1 MPAVRRGRETAA
13 VTTAHS
19 EPTMS
24 YRTVLVHLDGDARC
38 AARVAMALQIAAR
51 HDAHL
56 VGLAATGTLALPV
69 VVEADLRG
77 WPDVVERVRGQQ
89 RERAQAW
96 VDAFKAQAGA
106 SGLKSFES
114 VLTDEEAES
123 AMVRLGR
130 LSDLLVISQ
139 CDPKDTGVTVEAD
152 FPQRV
157 FMQTGRPV
165 LLLPRAGSVATL
177 GRTVLVAWSGTR
189 ESARALNDALPLL
202 NVADKVCVLCLDRAE
217 EATVSRLQLND
228 LRHWLE
234 RHGVSAECVQISTTE
249 DFGDTLL
256 LRASG
261 YGADLIVMGGFGHPR
276 WAELALGGV
285 TRTVLD
291 AAVVP
296 VLISH

>member
-1 MPAVRRGRETAA
+1 
-13 VTTAHS
+13 
-19 EPTMS
+19 MS

-38 AARVAMALQIAAR
+38 AARVAMALQLAAR
-51 HDAHL
+51 YDAHL
-56 VGLAATGTLALPV
+56 VGLATTGALALPV
-69 VVEADLRG
+69 AVEADLRG
-77 WPDVVERVRGQQ
+77 WPDIVDRVRTQQ

-106 SGLKSFES
+106 SGLKSFEA
-114 VLTDEEAES
+114 VLTNEETEA

-139 CDPKDTGVTVEAD
+139 GDAKDPGSTVEAD
-152 FPQRV
+152 FPQHV

-165 LLLPRAGSVATL
+165 LLLPRTGAVATL

-189 ESARALNDALPLL
+189 ESARAVNDALPML
-202 NVADKVCVLCLDRAE
+202 NAADKVFVLCVDRAE

-234 RHGVSAECVQISTTE
+234 RHGISAECAQVSTTE

-256 LRASG
+256 ARAAG
-261 YGADLIVMGGFGHPR
+261 CGADLIVMGGFGHPR
-276 WAELALGGV
+276 WAELVLGGV
-285 TRTVLD
+285 TRTVLES
-291 AAVVP
+291 AVVP

>member
-1 MPAVRRGRETAA
+1 
-13 VTTAHS
+13 
-19 EPTMS
+19 MS

-38 AARVAMALQIAAR
+38 AARVALALQLAAR

-56 VGLAATGTLALPV
+56 VGLAATGSLALPV
-69 VVEADLRG
+69 AVEADLRG
-77 WPDVVERVRGQQ
+77 WPDLVAGVRAQQ
-89 RERAQAW
+89 RERAQGWA
-96 VDAFKAQAGA
+96 DAFKAQAGA
-106 SGLKSFES
+106 SGLTSFEA
-114 VLTDEEAES
+114 VLTDEETEA

-139 CDPKDTGVTVEAD
+139 ADARDTGSTVSAD
-152 FPQRV
+152 FPQHV
-157 FMQTGRPV
+157 FMQAGRPV
-165 LLLPRAGSVATL
+165 LLLPRAGAVATL

-189 ESARALNDALPLL
+189 ESARALNDALPMLAA
-202 NVADKVCVLCLDRAE
+202 ADKVCVLCVDRTD

-228 LRHWLE
+228 LRHWLQ
-234 RHGVSAECVQISTTE
+234 RHGVPAECVQLSTTE

-256 LRASG
+256 QRAAG

-285 TRTVLD
+285 TRTVLQST
-291 AAVVP
+291 VVP